1 MSESDQPA
9 VQHAIQQAQ
18 LALQRGDRTQAREW
32 ARQAIALAPDLELP
46 WLILAALSEPEE
58 SIAHLQHALAI
69 NPHSEAAR
77 KGIHWALQKQRAAPS
92 LSSTQPVAVPLD
104 DTQQIHTSPP
114 GARLSDTAPVRV
126 APKTGRRN
134 WLPVVGAILPWAMAL
149 LVITFGLLFWFGFS
163 EEWVVFADNSAAE
176 RPASAYE
183 KPTLTPTATFT
194 PTPTATFTP
203 TPTATFTPAPTD
215 TPTAVPTA
223 TPLPPQPIYAQP
235 YVPMPDTG
243 GSSGRWI
250 DVDLTNQVL
259 YAYEGDQMVNTFI
272 VSTGT
277 WEHPTVTGQ
286 YSIYV
291 KYRYDTMVGPGY
303 YLPNVPYVMY
313 FYKGYGLHGTYWH
326 SNFGTPMSHGC
337 INLSTGDAAW
347 LYNWASVGTLVNVH
361 Y

>member
-9 VQHAIQQAQ
+9 AQHAIQQAQ

-32 ARQAIALAPDLELP
+32 ARQASVLAPDLELP
-46 WLILAALSEPEE
+46 WLILAALAEPKE
-58 SIAHLQHALAI
+58 SIVHLRRALEI

-77 KGIHWALQKQRAAPS
+77 KGIRWALQRQRAAPS
-92 LSSTQPVAVPLD
+92 LSNTQPVALPPA
-104 DTQQIHTSPP
+104 DTRQVRTSP
-114 GARLSDTAPVRV
+114 GRVRLSDTAPVRV
-126 APKTGRRN
+126 APKTSRN
-134 WLPVVGAILPWAMAL
+134 WPLVLGAILPWATAL
-149 LVITFGLLFWFGFS
+149 LVIAFGLLFWFGFS

-176 RPASAYE
+176 RPASVYE
-183 KPTLTPTATFT
+183 KPTLTPTVTFT

-203 TPTATFTPAPTD
+203 TPTVTFTPTPTPTD
-215 TPTAVPTA
+215 SPTAMPTA
-223 TPLPPQPIYAQP
+223 TPLPPQSIYAQP
-235 YVPMPDTG
+235 YAPATG
-243 GSSGRWI
+243 GGSGRWI
-250 DVDLTNQVL
+250 DIDLTNQVL

-337 INLSTGDAAW
+337 INLSTSDAAW
-347 LYNWASVGTLVNVH
+347 LYNWASIGTLVNIH